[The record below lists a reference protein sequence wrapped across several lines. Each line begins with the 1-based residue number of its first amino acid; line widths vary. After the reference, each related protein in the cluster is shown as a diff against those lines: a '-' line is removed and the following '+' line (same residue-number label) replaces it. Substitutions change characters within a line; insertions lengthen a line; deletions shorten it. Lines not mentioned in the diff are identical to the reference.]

1 MLTFLAALAPIST
14 ADMAEARISVALPG
28 SARMVQ
34 AGAQADLPQSAERKA
49 WESSGGGIRVLVTYE
64 RWRSPQFSPEVIL
77 DRYARH
83 DLGLMKGADVEAR
96 DVDGHTGALI
106 RVLDPEGGVK
116 FMAVRARSGNESWQ
130 VRVESLTGPLDAAKA
145 EEVFASIQISVRPE
159 RMGALNE
166 VGLPPVLNGEVQ
178 PTPEPELWK
187 PVQID
192 EAELSFTL
200 PFAVAPA
207 SAPQQAADA
216 PYASVRQWSGRRG
229 DMNFSLTRTELKPG
243 FRVNAAAWEAGIIQ
257 ARAQAGSMPLM
268 TSFKVEGAESEAKA
282 MIFPPA
288 SANGESS
295 QIILLIEGGR
305 TWTIQTRAIADEE
318 GSDFHRRVRE
328 SLRLN
333 G

>member
-1 MLTFLAALAPIST
+1 MI
-14 ADMAEARISVALPG
+14 
-28 SARMVQ
+28 Q

-49 WESSGGGIRVLVTYE
+49 WESVGNGVRVQVTYE

-106 RVLDPEGGVK
+106 RVVDPEGGVK
-116 FMAVRARSGNESWQ
+116 FMAVRARSGSESWQ
-130 VRVESLTGPLDAAKA
+130 VRVESLSGPLDPATA
-145 EEVFASIQISVRPE
+145 EEIFGSIQISVRPE
-159 RMGALNE
+159 RQGALNE

-178 PTPEPELWK
+178 PTPEPEIWK

-192 EAELSFTL
+192 EAQISMELPFTL
-200 PFAVAPA
+200 APGD
-207 SAPQQAADA
+207 SQRQADDA
-216 PYASVRQWSGRRG
+216 PYSSVKSWSGRRG

-243 FRVNAAAWEAGIIQ
+243 FRVNAAAWESGIIQ

-268 TSFKVEGAESEAKA
+268 TSFKIAGAQSDAKA
-282 MIFPPA
+282 MIFAPA
-288 SANGESS
+288 SPSGEST
-295 QIILLIEGGR
+295 QIIFLIEGGR

-318 GSDFHRRVRE
+318 GSEFHRRVRQ
-328 SLRLN
+328 SLKLN